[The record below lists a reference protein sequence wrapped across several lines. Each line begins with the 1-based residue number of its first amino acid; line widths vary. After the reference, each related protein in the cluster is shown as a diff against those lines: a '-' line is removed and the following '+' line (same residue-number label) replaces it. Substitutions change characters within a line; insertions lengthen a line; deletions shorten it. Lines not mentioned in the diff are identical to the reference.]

1 MTMADTG
8 HFASRLAGLGVLTLF
23 VLLVATALYF
33 AGATPFTPWVDQ
45 LIGR

>member
-1 MTMADTG
+1 MADTG
-8 HFASRLAGLGVLTLF
+8 HFASRLAGLGVLALF
-23 VLLVATALYF
+23 IILVAGALYI